1 LDQHRQL
8 GTQSALNIFEVAELL
23 DSIRNTENKMIEEPQ
38 PFALILN

>member
-1 LDQHRQL
+1 LDQHREL

-38 PFALILN
+38 AFALILN